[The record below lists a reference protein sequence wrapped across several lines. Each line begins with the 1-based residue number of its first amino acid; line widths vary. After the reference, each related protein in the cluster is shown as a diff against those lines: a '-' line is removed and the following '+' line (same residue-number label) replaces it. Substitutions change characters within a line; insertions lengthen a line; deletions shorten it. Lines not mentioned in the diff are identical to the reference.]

1 MNGFSLMIPFLL
13 IRFGMLAFLGKNGM
27 QRAAHYAPVFG
38 KEKAAYW
45 IYQLYAYRLYGTCGG
60 GFSISDFLPLDHPGG
75 GAGVYR

>member
-1 MNGFSLMIPFLL
+1 MNGFLLMIPFLL

-45 IYQLYAYRLYGTCGG
+45 IILAEEREC
-60 GFSISDFLPLDHPGG
+60 ISRFGDDYKKYMEK
-75 GAGVYR
+75 VRRYI